1 MRAIENHRWMLRD
14 TNTGITAIIDP
25 YGRVLAQA
33 PRNTRTYID
42 VPYTAEK
49 GTTFYTRHGNWF
61 PWACAI
67 ISLIAL
73 LVRVSMRARTIT

>member
-1 MRAIENHRWMLRD
+1 MRATD
-14 TNTGITAIIDP
+14 TGITVSIDP
-25 YGRVLAQA
+25 FGRVVARA

-42 VPYTAEK
+42 VPYSLVS

-61 PWACAI
+61 VWLCAI

-73 LVRVSMRARTIT
+73 AVRICVRARSIA